1 MQKKMLIITKHFNIG
16 GAEKML
22 LRFMPIFFSLGYR
35 VDIYLLYNYG
45 MHIDFELDLGFNSNQ
60 LVLGSIFSNET
71 DENKQLMKNEPQKV
85 YRSVIHDTYDI
96 EIAFQESYS
105 TKIIST
111 SQNKK
116 SKKIAWIHS
125 NFQEY
130 HFSAKAYESDY
141 EELNIYRKFDHIVF
155 CSESAKNAFNKT
167 LKNNFCNKEV
177 IYPLTDSSFC
187 KKYAQLHQVAEEKPY
202 FLVLSRYSPQK
213 GLDRLIKA
221 AKLLKEQD
229 ILFEIIIVGQGEL
242 EKDLRELISTYD
254 LADKVFLVPAVPNP
268 FPYFKN
274 CISYVCPSYTES
286 FGMALQEALCMQV
299 PVIACNTSGTCEVL
313 QDGLFGEIV
322 EPSEYGLANA
332 MKKCILNPNYLKIL
346 QGKAAQ
352 GSDYW
357 DKWFFVSKKKLE
369 ILLSPDSGIQNK

>member
-1 MQKKMLIITKHFNIG
+1 MQKKLLIITKHLNIG

-22 LRFMPIFFSLGYR
+22 FRFMPVFMSLGYR

-45 MHIDFELDLGFNSNQ
+45 MHIDFGLEPEFNSNQ
-60 LVLGSIFSNET
+60 LVLGSIFPNET

-85 YRSVIHDTYDI
+85 YNSAIHDTYDI

-130 HFSAKAYESDY
+130 HFSANAYDSDS
-141 EELNIYRKFDHIVF
+141 EELNVYRKFDHIVF
-155 CSESAKNAFNKT
+155 CSESAKNAFDKT
-167 LKNNFCNKEV
+167 LQNNFCNKEV
-177 IYPLTDSSFC
+177 IYSLTDSSFC
-187 KKYAQLHQVAEEKPY
+187 KRYAQLYQVQVKKPY

-221 AKLLKEQD
+221 AKLLKKQNV
-229 ILFEIIIVGQGEL
+229 LFEIIIVGQGEL
-242 EKDLRELISTYD
+242 KNDLRELITTYD
-254 LADKVFLVPAVPNP
+254 LMDEVYLIPAVPNP

-274 CISYVCPSYTES
+274 CISYVCPSYTEA
-286 FGMALQEALCMQV
+286 FGMALQEALCMHV
-299 PVIACNTSGTCEVL
+299 PVIACDTLGTCEVL

-322 EPSEYGLANA
+322 EPSEYALADA
-332 MKKCILNPNYLKIL
+332 MKKCILDPDYLNIL
-346 QGKAAQ
+346 QNKAAR
-352 GSDYW
+352 GADYW
-357 DKWFFVSKKKLE
+357 DKWVPISKKKLE
-369 ILLSPDSGIQNK
+369 ILLSPYPGIQNK